1 MHINELPDDLRPV
14 ANSLI
19 KHAING
25 TKASEDTDKLAEWF
39 QVERWDELIS
49 SWSDD
54 DVALNLHWLAQLK
67 FDDAELRDYEDLDGP
82 LTDTNRIDFARN
94 VINQAFDEMYGVECP
109 SIHTVMISNE
119 EGEQAILGWTVEIHG
134 QGGPVCFFAGSFREK
149 RHFIEHLH
157 DMNYY
162 FRSEINMLTDE
173 KLLSLWE
180 YS

>member
-94 VINQAFDEMYGVECP
+94 VINQAFDEMDGVECP

-119 EGEQAILGWTVEIHG
+119 EGEEAILGWTVEIHG
-134 QGGPVCFFAGSFREK
+134 QGGPVGYLAGSFRDK
-149 RHFIEHLH
+149 HQFLQHIRDIDWVLP
-157 DMNYY
+157 
-162 FRSEINMLTDE
+162 R
-173 KLLSLWE
+173 
-180 YS
+180 